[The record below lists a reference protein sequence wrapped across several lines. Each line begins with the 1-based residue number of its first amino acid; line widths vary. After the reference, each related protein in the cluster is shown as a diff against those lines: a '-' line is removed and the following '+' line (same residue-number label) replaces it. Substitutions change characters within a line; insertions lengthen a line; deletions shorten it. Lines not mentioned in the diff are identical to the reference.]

1 MSGRKKQQLRFRQ
14 HEAERL
20 IRAAERTGHRVRGIE
35 LRVDGSLAIL
45 TVDSAEESTATA
57 GSLGANPGVNEWDRL

>member
-1 MSGRKKQQLRFRQ
+1 MRERKKRQLRFRQ

-35 LRVDGSLAIL
+35 LRPDGSLAIL
-45 TVDSAEESTATA
+45 TADSAEESTAMTA
-57 GSLGANPGVNEWDRL
+57 SPGAAPGENEWDRV